1 MSGDQNEIRKATTVD
16 RVSAIIASAGT
27 RLAAVARNVWL
38 GIREWCG
45 DSAYERY
52 LLAQRSMPGGH
63 AVLTPEQFYVEQLDR
78 RYSRPNRCC

>member
-1 MSGDQNEIRKATTVD
+1 MR
-16 RVSAIIASAGT
+16 SAQAEPQGHLEKLRTLTIAAWMKRSAAK
-27 RLAAVARNVWL
+27 LWL

-52 LLAQRSMPGGH
+52 VQAQKTKPEKSCL
-63 AVLTPEQFYVEQLDR
+63 LTPTEFYVERVNR

>member
-1 MSGDQNEIRKATTVD
+1 MRLGLAKVEAHVKKLSALAITIRMKDWGVK
-16 RVSAIIASAGT
+16 
-27 RLAAVARNVWL
+27 LWL

-52 LLAQRSMPGGH
+52 VQAHRTNPEKCCL
-63 AVLTPEQFYVEQLDR
+63 LTPAEFYVERVNR

>member
-1 MSGDQNEIRKATTVD
+1 MHSMRAEIEGQGQIENPRPLAFTIWIK
-16 RVSAIIASAGT
+16 
-27 RLAAVARNVWL
+27 RLAVKLWL

-52 LLAQRSMPGGH
+52 VQAQRTNSEK
-63 AVLTPEQFYVEQLDR
+63 VCLLTPAEFYVERVNR

>member
-1 MSGDQNEIRKATTVD
+1 M
-16 RVSAIIASAGT
+16 
-27 RLAAVARNVWL
+27 RLAQPEIHTEKLRVLAVAMWIKRSAARLYL

-52 LLAQRSMPGGH
+52 VQAQRTNPEKSGL
-63 AVLTPEQFYVEQLDR
+63 LTPTEFYVERVNR

>member
-1 MSGDQNEIRKATTVD
+1 MVAT
-16 RVSAIIASAGT
+16 RPKYNSL
-27 RLAAVARNVWL
+27 RLGALKLLAQQAWL

-52 LLAQRSMPGGH
+52 VQAQRSRPEETSL
-63 AVLTPEQFYVEQLDR
+63 LTPAEFYVEQLNR

>member
-1 MSGDQNEIRKATTVD
+1 MPPMR
-16 RVSAIIASAGT
+16 
-27 RLAAVARNVWL
+27 AAVQVHAENRRAITVAMWMKRSAAKLWL

-52 LLAQRSMPGGH
+52 LQTQRNNPEKPSL
-63 AVLTPEQFYVEQLDR
+63 LTPAEFYVERVNR

>member
-1 MSGDQNEIRKATTVD
+1 MRAQDKTQAHMEKAHALAV
-16 RVSAIIASAGT
+16 AIGT
-27 RLAAVARNVWL
+27 KRLAAMLWL

-52 LLAQRSMPGGH
+52 VQAQKRKPEKSCL
-63 AVLTPEQFYVEQLDR
+63 LTPTEFYVERVNR

>member
-1 MSGDQNEIRKATTVD
+1 MRFAQAKGEAHIKKLGALAITIRMKD
-16 RVSAIIASAGT
+16 
-27 RLAAVARNVWL
+27 LAAKLWL

-52 LLAQRSMPGGH
+52 VQAQRTNSEK
-63 AVLTPEQFYVEQLDR
+63 VCLLTPAEFYVERADR

>member
-1 MSGDQNEIRKATTVD
+1 MVDSQKEIRK
-16 RVSAIIASAGT
+16 IAAGHG
-27 RLAAVARNVWL
+27 RLASGAGAWLAYAVRHLWL

-52 LLAQRSMPGGH
+52 VYAQRLLPGKCPE
-63 AVLTPEQFYVEQLDR
+63 LTREQFYLEQLNR

>member
-1 MSGDQNEIRKATTVD
+1 MRSVQ
-16 RVSAIIASAGT
+16 AGT
-27 RLAAVARNVWL
+27 PDHIEKVIALALATWMKRLAAKLWL

-52 LLAQRSMPGGH
+52 VQAQRTKAEKSCLLSP
-63 AVLTPEQFYVEQLDR
+63 TEFYVERVNR

>member
-1 MSGDQNEIRKATTVD
+1 MSMPSLGSEVQ
-16 RVSAIIASAGT
+16 AGT
-27 RLAAVARNVWL
+27 RKSRALALRIKLVAAKLWL

-52 LLAQRSMPGGH
+52 VQAQRTKPEKSCL
-63 AVLTPEQFYVEQLDR
+63 LTPTEFYVERVNR

>member
-1 MSGDQNEIRKATTVD
+1 MVD
-16 RVSAIIASAGT
+16 NQSELQKTAGGRGEPTSSARIWVAY
-27 RLAAVARNVWL
+27 AVRHLWQ

-52 LLAQRSMPGGH
+52 LSAQRLMPGER
-63 AVLTPEQFYVEQLDR
+63 AELTREEFYVEQLNR

>member
-1 MSGDQNEIRKATTVD
+1 MFFAQAKVEVHIQKL
-16 RVSAIIASAGT
+16 SAIAIAI
-27 RLAAVARNVWL
+27 RMKDLAAKLWL

-52 LLAQRSMPGGH
+52 LQAQRTNSEK
-63 AVLTPEQFYVEQLDR
+63 VCLLTPAEFYVERVNR